1 MDSPILYQSEY
12 GKSTST
18 KGVGRSRRTTSESSH
33 MQTDLAEGKRIA
45 PDVGDLGG
53 AASNPQGPGIHFV
66 TIDDLLPLA
75 KVFYACGIGVH
86 GFDDQP
92 EGRPEHPNT
101 ETL

>member
-1 MDSPILYQSEY
+1 MNSPILYQSEY

-18 KGVGRSRRTTSESSH
+18 KDVGLSRRTTSESSH
-33 MQTDLAEGKRIA
+33 METDLAEGKRIA

-53 AASNPQGPGIHFV
+53 AASDPQRPRIHLV
-66 TIDDLLPLA
+66 TIDDLLPPA
-75 KVFYACGIGVH
+75 KFFYACGIEVH

-92 EGRPEHPNT
+92 EGRPEHPNA